1 MEFGQKEEVPLN
13 VPKKKNLD
21 KKTLVVYVITG
32 AISFISIIFAYASY
46 QATYFKDME
55 IKKLKTQLN
64 DANTKLHRINALENQ
79 VKELQSPLKN
89 KDYIK
94 SKTLKQNKKASTN
107 QKKSFGNAKPKIKL
121 VQKLNKR

>member
-1 MEFGQKEEVPLN
+1 
-13 VPKKKNLD
+13 
-21 KKTLVVYVITG
+21 
-32 AISFISIIFAYASY
+32 
-46 QATYFKDME
+46 ME
-55 IKKLKTQLN
+55 IKELKTQLN

-79 VKELQSPLKN
+79 VKELQSSLKN

-94 SKTLKQNKKASTN
+94 SKNLKQNKKASTN

>member
-1 MEFGQKEEVPLN
+1 MEFGQKQEAPLN
-13 VPKKKNLD
+13 VPEKKNLD

-32 AISFISIIFAYASY
+32 AISFSSIIFAYASY
-46 QATYFKDME
+46 QSTYFKDME
-55 IKKLKTQLN
+55 IKELKTQLN

-79 VKELQSPLKN
+79 VKELQSSLKN

>member
-1 MEFGQKEEVPLN
+1 MEFGQKEEASLN
-13 VPKKKNLD
+13 VPEKRNLD

-32 AISFISIIFAYASY
+32 AISFSSIIFAYANY

-79 VKELQSPLKN
+79 VKELQSSLKN

-94 SKTLKQNKKASTN
+94 SKTLKQNKKASKN
-107 QKKSFGNAKPKIKL
+107 QKKSFGKAKPKIKL

>member
-13 VPKKKNLD
+13 APEKKNLD

-32 AISFISIIFAYASY
+32 AISFSSIIFAYASY

-55 IKKLKTQLN
+55 IKELKTQLN

-79 VKELQSPLKN
+79 VKELQSSLKN

-94 SKTLKQNKKASTN
+94 SKNLKQNKKASTN